1 MDGKL
6 FFINGVYGDSANN
19 GNSLDAI
26 DTKKSNNFTKKY
38 QELILKDFE
47 QKSNMRLV
55 FAKNIFTLVCIYLVV
70 VAFFLWQSGMTFR
83 DFKLSD
89 KVLITL
95 LTTTSANIIG
105 LLVFVVKYLFPE
117 DKK

>member
-1 MDGKL
+1 MNGKL
-6 FFINGVYGDSANN
+6 FFINGVYGDSSNQ
-19 GNSLDAI
+19 GQISDAI
-26 DTKKSNNFTKKY
+26 DLEKSNSFTEKY
-38 QELILKDFE
+38 QKLILKDFE

-55 FAKNIFTLVCIYLVV
+55 FAQNIFTLVCIYLVV
-70 VAFFLWQSGMTFR
+70 VGFFLWQSGMTFR

-95 LTTTSANIIG
+95 LTTTSANIIS

>member
-1 MDGKL
+1 MAEQRFFEGIYVDSTNKL
-6 FFINGVYGDSANN
+6 LPA
-19 GNSLDAI
+19 AI
-26 DTKKSNNFTKKY
+26 DSEKSDDFLKKY
-38 QELILKDFE
+38 HDLILNDFAN
-47 QKSNMRLV
+47 KSNMRVV

-70 VAFFLWQSGMTFR
+70 VGLFLWQSGMTFK

-95 LTTTSANIIG
+95 LTTTSANIIS
-105 LLVFVVKYLFPE
+105 LFVFVVKYLFPE

>member
-1 MDGKL
+1 MGKQQI
-6 FFINGVYGDSANN
+6 INGAFYEEGPNA
-19 GNSLDAI
+19 LLTALE
-26 DTKKSNNFTKKY
+26 TKNINEFEKEY
-38 QELILKDFE
+38 QRLILKDFA
-47 QKSNMRLV
+47 QKSDMRSV
-55 FAKNIFTLVCIYLVV
+55 FAQNIFTLVCIYLVV
-70 VAFFLWQSGMTFR
+70 VGFFLWQSGMTFR

-95 LTTTSANIIG
+95 LTTTSANIIS